1 MALQISK
8 TTEQG
13 VVSSECY
20 VKIARFFGDKDKVV
34 VDYDFFY
41 NAQARLDG
49 KRPLESAS
57 VELATP
63 TTDILVA
70 IYTHI
75 KTLPGFENALDV

>member
-13 VVSSECY
+13 VVASECY
-20 VKIARFFGDKDKVV
+20 VKVSRFFGDKDKIV
-34 VDYDFFY
+34 VDYEFYY

-49 KRPLESAS
+49 MRPLESTAI
-57 VELATP
+57 ELATP
-63 TTDILVA
+63 TTDIMTA